1 MIQRNKE
8 WRNSMRLKLDTNN
21 MMEKIIGKN
30 GFTDAELAAMKNQAT
45 TAFQF
50 VEENRGKG
58 MMAWTSL
65 PSNQDDVVKDILA
78 KAKEVRKKFK
88 YFVILGIGGSALGPY
103 ALFKA
108 LCHLH
113 HNELPLSKRK
123 APKFYVED
131 NIDPERMNALLDII
145 EPEKTCFNII
155 TKSGTT
161 SETMA
166 QFLIIHD
173 ILSKLLGDKASEN
186 IIATTDS
193 SKGALLKIAQKHNY
207 KTFYID
213 SGVGG
218 RFSLLSP
225 VGLFPAAVLG
235 LDIKGLLQ
243 GAEYL
248 NNNYK
253 KSQLYKNPALL
264 AATLQ
269 YLAEKKGK
277 NIQVLMPY
285 ADGLKYFSD
294 WYAQLWAESLGK
306 IKKLDGSSCAPV
318 GQTPVKALGV
328 TDQHSQVQ
336 LYVEGPNDKV
346 ITFLKVQDFRSFCVI
361 PRSNLNIPEIQFLE
375 GQSLN
380 ELIKAEQ
387 HATEYALLK
396 AERQNMTIVLPQVNE
411 FTIGE
416 LIYFFEL
423 QTAYMGAL
431 LEIDTYNQPGVEE
444 SKVATFALMGK
455 NGYEDK
461 RHELANMKKDE
472 KYVLD

>member
-8 WRNSMRLKLDTNN
+8 WRNSIRLKLDINN

-30 GFTDAELAAMKNQAT
+30 GFTDTELVNMKMQAT
-45 TAFQF
+45 EAFQF
-50 VEENRGKG
+50 VEDNRGKG
-58 MMAWTSL
+58 MMEWTNL
-65 PSNQDDVVKDILA
+65 PNNQDAVVKDILST
-78 KAKEVRKKFK
+78 AKEVRKKFK

-113 HNELPLSKRK
+113 HNELPASKRK

-166 QFLIIHD
+166 QFLIIYD
-173 ILSKLLGDKASEN
+173 VLSKLLGDKASEN

-193 SKGALLKIAQKHNY
+193 SKGALLKLAQKYQY

-235 LDIKGLLQ
+235 LDIKGFLQ

-248 NNNYK
+248 DNTYRK
-253 KSQLYKNPALL
+253 PHLYKNPALL

-269 YLAEKKGK
+269 YMAEKKGK
-277 NIQVLMPY
+277 NINVLMPY

-306 IKKLDGSSCAPV
+306 NKKLDGSSCSPV

-336 LYVEGPNDKV
+336 LYVDGPNDKV
-346 ITFLKVQDFRSFCVI
+346 ITFLTVQDFRSFCLI
-361 PRSNLNIPEIQFLE
+361 PRCNLNIAEINFLE

-380 ELIKAEQ
+380 ELIQAEQ
-387 HATEYALLK
+387 HATEYALFK
-396 AERQNMTIVLPQVNE
+396 VGRQNMTITLSQVNE
-411 FTIGE
+411 FTLGE

-444 SKVATFALMGK
+444 GKVATFALMGK
-455 NGYEDK
+455 FGYEDK
-461 RHELANMKKDE
+461 RHELANIKKDIR
-472 KYVLD
+472 YVVE

>member
-8 WRNSMRLKLDTNN
+8 WRNSMRLKLDVNN
-21 MMEKIIGKN
+21 MMEKIIGEN
-30 GFTDAELAAMKNQAT
+30 GFSEAELAAMKGKAT
-45 TAFQF
+45 EAFRF
-50 VEENRGKG
+50 VEENRDKG
-58 MMAWTSL
+58 MMEWTSL
-65 PSNQDDVVKDILA
+65 HSNQDEVLKDILA
-78 KAKEVRKKFK
+78 TAKEVRKKFK
-88 YFVILGIGGSALGPY
+88 YFVVLGIGGSALGPY

-108 LCHLH
+108 LCHLK
-113 HNELPLSKRK
+113 HNELSSSKRK

-166 QFLIIHD
+166 QFLIIYD
-173 ILSKLLGDKASEN
+173 LLEKVLGDKAREN

-193 SKGALLKIAQKHNY
+193 AKGTLLKIAQKHNY

-225 VGLFPAAVLG
+225 VGLVPAAVLG
-235 LDIKGLLQ
+235 LDVKGLLQ
-243 GAEYL
+243 GAQYL
-248 NNNYK
+248 DHNYRRV
-253 KSQLYKNPALL
+253 QLYKNPALL

-269 YLAEKKGK
+269 YMSSQKGK
-277 NIQVLMPY
+277 NINVLMPY
-285 ADGLKYFSD
+285 ADSLKYFSD

-306 IKKLDGSSCAPV
+306 NKKLDGSKCVPV

-336 LYVEGPNDKV
+336 LYTEGPNDKV
-346 ITFLKVQDFRSFCVI
+346 ITFLKVEEFRSFCAI
-361 PRSNLNIPEIQFLE
+361 PCIDVDVPEIDFLT

-380 ELIKAEQ
+380 ALIEAEQ
-387 HATEYALLK
+387 HATAYALSQAGK
-396 AERQNMTIVLPQVNE
+396 SNMTITLPQVNE
-411 FTIGE
+411 FTLGE
-416 LIYFFEL
+416 LIFFFEL
-423 QTAYMGAL
+423 QTAYMGAM

-444 SKVATFALMGK
+444 GKIATFALMGK
-455 NGYEDK
+455 HGYEDK
-461 RHELANMKKDE
+461 RHELANVKKDA
-472 KYVLD
+472 KYLLE